1 MLERR
6 QARLGAL
13 DPDVDVQA
21 GAELP
26 SGRGAS
32 ELDEPQVALLL
43 RDLLLLGTA
52 VGQVPAGG
60 RREPMLGEP
69 PQRIQPQVA
78 KLRQSSAASPQMPL
92 ASSTTAAM
100 SSALIRS
107 PSRISGGTRAGSSDR
122 RSTTK
127 SSSSAP
133 SEKGALSPN
142 AWGITQD
149 DKRRGEK

>member
-32 ELDEPQVALLL
+32 ELDEPQVTP
-43 RDLLLLGTA
+43 RVISLLGTA
-52 VGQVPAGG
+52 VGQVPAAAGAS
-60 RREPMLGEP
+60 PCSEP

-78 KLRQSSAASPQMPL
+78 KLRWSSAASPQMPL

-107 PSRISGGTRAGSSDR
+107 PSRISGGTRPAR
-122 RSTTK
+122 RS
-127 SSSSAP
+127 AVDH
-133 SEKGALSPN
+133 EELLLGAQREGRALAERLGN
-142 AWGITQD
+142 HG
-149 DKRRGEK
+149 R